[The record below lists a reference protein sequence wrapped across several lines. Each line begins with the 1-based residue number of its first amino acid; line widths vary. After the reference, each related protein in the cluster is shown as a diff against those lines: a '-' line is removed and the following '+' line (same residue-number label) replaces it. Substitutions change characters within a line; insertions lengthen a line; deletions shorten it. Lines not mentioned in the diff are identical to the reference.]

1 MRTEMRDAV
10 RLAFERRHLVPPLRA
25 VDALADVGA
34 GHMTA
39 QGGWL
44 PLDPSPDKMR
54 RLVATELVHQ
64 YLEGEHPIPP
74 TKGVYR
80 GQFRTNIDVLLDE
93 EIARGGL
100 SGGDVDNDVRAALA
114 TFALGCWD
122 ENDYRFLRTLVPGF
136 VVSYFALGVRTG

>member
-1 MRTEMRDAV
+1 MRIEMRAEV
-10 RLAFERRHLVPPLRA
+10 RTAFERRNLIPQVRV
-25 VDALADVGA
+25 VDALGDVGA

-80 GQFRTNIDVLLDE
+80 QQFRMNVDALLDE
-93 EIARGGL
+93 EIRHGGI
-100 SGGDVDNDVRAALA
+100 SGGDVDDPVRAALA

-136 VVSYFALGVRTG
+136 VVSYFALGVRRG